1 MLSIAKIC
9 SVAAV
14 STIVGGIAGLP
25 GASVAFAGGGPGQ
38 PVPVVL
44 SEVPSYLGI
53 RDSSLFDAGCERP
66 NIEFYFENFEDGEL
80 NTPFVS
86 IAGQAWTVA
95 APGAWTDSV
104 DTNGH
109 SLLAENATLTVQF
122 GLQSGGYPKKV
133 GFTITDTNGVADA
146 GFIIFITLADNT
158 PTFFNVVAGDATDVA
173 TAADDHFVG
182 LTSTIGIKS
191 VQISAPT
198 GEFELDHLQYS
209 RETTASIALPTR
221 GDADGSGTG
230 DIFFHVPGGNVTA
243 WYLNDLVE
251 DPEVIHNTLS
261 SAWTL
266 AGVGDLDGD
275 CDDDLV
281 WRNNQSPAKVQV
293 WMMENGIA
301 VQKTNIT
308 STLGQSWAITAVND
322 FNGDGRADLFMEQ
335 DSGKKMRIWF
345 MNGTQIQSSS
355 FVTLAGF
362 DPSLHTVV
370 TSGDINGDGKA
381 DIVWRQTSNG
391 NLKYFRMNG
400 ATVQANGTIQAGLS
414 TGWTGLGGGDIDGDG
429 DIDLAFRN
437 ANGTVALL
445 MTLNPNFTKG
455 STVQIAIP
463 SGLSF
468 VGMPDVSG
476 DGKADVVWRK
486 ASTGQIIRWRMNG
499 LVVSNSSIIGTGPTG
514 TTVKCYGEK

>member
-1 MLSIAKIC
+1 MLSIAKIS
-9 SVAAV
+9 SVAALT
-14 STIVGGIAGLP
+14 TIVGLA
-25 GASVAFAGGGPGQ
+25 GASVALAGGPGQ
-38 PVPVVL
+38 GAPVTI
-44 SEVPSYLGI
+44 SEVPSYQGI
-53 RDSSLFDAGCERP
+53 RDSSLFDAGCDRP
-66 NIEFYFENFEDGEL
+66 NVEYYFENFEDGEL
-80 NTPFVS
+80 NTPFIT
-86 IAGQAWTVA
+86 IAGQAWSVA
-95 APGAWTDSV
+95 PPSSETDSV
-104 DTNGH
+104 DTNGY
-109 SLLAENATLTVQF
+109 SLLAESATLTVQF
-122 GLQSGGYPKKV
+122 GLQSGGYPTKV

-146 GFIIFITLADNT
+146 GFIIFITLADNS
-158 PTFFNVVAGDATDVA
+158 PTFFNVVAGDATTA
-173 TAADDHFVG
+173 STAADDHFVG
-182 LTSTIGIKS
+182 LQASIGIKS

-198 GEFELDHLQYS
+198 GEYELDHLQYS
-209 RETTASIALPTR
+209 RMTTGAIALPTR

-230 DIFFHVPGGNVTA
+230 DIFFHVPGGNVTS

-261 SAWTL
+261 SAWSL

-281 WRNNQSPAKVQV
+281 WRNNASPSKVQA
-293 WMMENGIA
+293 WIMQNGTA
-301 VQKTNIT
+301 VQKTNIS
-308 STLGQSWAITAVND
+308 STLGLSWAITAVND

-355 FVTLAGF
+355 FVTVSGF

-370 TSGDINGDGKA
+370 TAGDINGDGKA
-381 DIVWRQTSNG
+381 DLVWRQTSNG
-391 NLKYFRMNG
+391 ALKYFRMNG
-400 ATVQANGTIQAGLS
+400 ATVQANGTISGLS

-437 ANGTVALL
+437 ANSTVALL
-445 MTLNPNFTKG
+445 MTLTPTFGVG

-499 LVVSNSSIIGTGPTG
+499 LVVSNSSVIGTGPTG
-514 TTVKCYGEK
+514 TSVKCHGEK